1 MNIDNIG
8 AIYMIPNLLGDSAPL
23 EVLPISVKKNIESL
37 TYFICENEK
46 VARAFIKKI
55 APNKSQQNLK
65 IVLLNKFTDP
75 LEVESFLAP
84 CFEGESIGLIS
95 DAGCPAIADPGAIIV
110 AMAHKKGIVVKPLV
124 GPSSILLALM
134 GSGMNGQNFAF
145 NGYLPIDKQE
155 RKKAIKGLEKKS
167 FELQQ
172 TQIFMETPYR
182 NDAIMSDLIKIL
194 HPSTRLCVACDLS
207 LKSETI
213 RTHTA
218 EEWKSRTFSIQKRPA
233 IFLIQKD

>member
-55 APNKSQQNLK
+55 VPNKSQQNLK

-194 HPSTRLCVACDLS
+194 HPSTRLCIACDLS

-213 RTHTA
+213 RTYTA
-218 EEWKSRTFSIQKRPA
+218 EKWKSRTFSIQKRPA

>member
-1 MNIDNIG
+1 MNIENIG
-8 AIYMIPNLLGDSAPL
+8 AIFLIPNLLGDSAPL

-55 APNKSQQNLK
+55 APNKAQQELN

-75 LEVESFLAP
+75 QEVASFLDP

-110 AMAHKKGIVVKPLV
+110 ELAHKKGIPVKPLV
-124 GPSSILLALM
+124 GPSSILLALI

-145 NGYLPIDKQE
+145 NGYLPIDKEE
-155 RKKAIKGLEKKS
+155 RKKTIKALEKKS
-167 FELQQ
+167 SELQQ

-182 NDAIMSDLIKIL
+182 NDAIISDLIKIL
-194 HPSTRLCVACDLS
+194 HPSTRLCIACDLT

-213 RTHTA
+213 RTHTI
-218 EEWKSRTFSIQKRPA
+218 EEWKKSSISIQKRPA

>member
-1 MNIDNIG
+1 MNIENIG
-8 AIYMIPNLLGDSAPL
+8 AIFLIPNLLGDSAPL

-55 APNKSQQNLK
+55 APNKAQQELN

-75 LEVESFLAP
+75 QEVASFLDP

-110 AMAHKKGIVVKPLV
+110 ELAHKKGIPVKPLV
-124 GPSSILLALM
+124 GPSSILLALI

-145 NGYLPIDKQE
+145 NGYLPIDKEE
-155 RKKAIKGLEKKS
+155 RKKTIKALEKKS
-167 FELQQ
+167 SELQQ

-182 NDAIMSDLIKIL
+182 NDAIISDLIKIL
-194 HPSTRLCVACDLS
+194 HPSTRLCIACDLT

-213 RTHTA
+213 KTHTI
-218 EEWKSRTFSIQKRPA
+218 EEWKKSSISIQKRPA

>member
-1 MNIDNIG
+1 MNIENIG
-8 AIYMIPNLLGDSAPL
+8 AIFLIPNLLGDSAPL

-46 VARAFIKKI
+46 VTRAFIKKI
-55 APNKSQQNLK
+55 APNKAQQELN

-75 LEVESFLAP
+75 QEVASFLDP

-110 AMAHKKGIVVKPLV
+110 ELAHKKGIPVKPLV
-124 GPSSILLALM
+124 GPSSILLALI

-145 NGYLPIDKQE
+145 NGYLPIDKEE
-155 RKKAIKGLEKKS
+155 RKKTIKALEKKS
-167 FELQQ
+167 SELQQ

-182 NDAIMSDLIKIL
+182 NDAIISDLIKIL
-194 HPSTRLCVACDLS
+194 HPSTRLCIACDLT

-213 RTHTA
+213 KTHTI
-218 EEWKSRTFSIQKRPA
+218 EEWKKSSISIQKRPA

>member
-1 MNIDNIG
+1 MNIENIG
-8 AIYMIPNLLGDSAPL
+8 AIFLIPNLLGDSAPL

-55 APNKSQQNLK
+55 APNKAQQELN

-75 LEVESFLAP
+75 QEVASFLDP

-110 AMAHKKGIVVKPLV
+110 ELAHKKGIPVKPLV
-124 GPSSILLALM
+124 GPSSILLALI

-145 NGYLPIDKQE
+145 NGYLPIDKEE
-155 RKKAIKGLEKKS
+155 RKKTTQKPKG
-167 FELQQ
+167 
-172 TQIFMETPYR
+172 
-182 NDAIMSDLIKIL
+182 
-194 HPSTRLCVACDLS
+194 V
-207 LKSETI
+207 
-213 RTHTA
+213 
-218 EEWKSRTFSIQKRPA
+218 SRWQN
-233 IFLIQKD
+233 

>member
-8 AIYMIPNLLGDSAPL
+8 AIYMIPNLLVDSAPL

-194 HPSTRLCVACDLS
+194 HPSTRLCIACDLS

>member
-1 MNIDNIG
+1 MNIENIG
-8 AIYMIPNLLGDSAPL
+8 AIFMIPNLLGDSAPL

-55 APNKSQQNLK
+55 APNKAQQELN

-75 LEVESFLAP
+75 QEVASFLDP

-110 AMAHKKGIVVKPLV
+110 ELAHKKGIPVKPLV
-124 GPSSILLALM
+124 GPSSILLALI

-145 NGYLPIDKQE
+145 NGYLPIDKEE
-155 RKKAIKGLEKKS
+155 RKKTIKALEKKS
-167 FELQQ
+167 SELQQ

-182 NDAIMSDLIKIL
+182 NDAIISDLIKIL
-194 HPSTRLCVACDLS
+194 HPSTRLCIACDLT
-207 LKSETI
+207 LNSETI
-213 RTHTA
+213 RTHTI
-218 EEWKSRTFSIQKRPA
+218 EEWKKSSISIQKRPA

>member
-1 MNIDNIG
+1 MNIQNIG
-8 AIYMIPNLLGDSAPL
+8 AIFLIPNLLGDSAPL

-55 APNKSQQNLK
+55 APNKAQQELN

-75 LEVESFLAP
+75 QEVASFLDP

-110 AMAHKKGIVVKPLV
+110 ELAHKKGIPVKPLV
-124 GPSSILLALM
+124 GPSSILLALI

-145 NGYLPIDKQE
+145 NGYLPIDKEE
-155 RKKAIKGLEKKS
+155 RKKTIKALEKKS
-167 FELQQ
+167 SELQQ

-182 NDAIMSDLIKIL
+182 NDAIISDLIKIL
-194 HPSTRLCVACDLS
+194 HPSTRLCIACDLT

-213 RTHTA
+213 KTHTI
-218 EEWKSRTFSIQKRPA
+218 EEWKKSSISIQKRPA

>member
-194 HPSTRLCVACDLS
+194 HPSTRLCIACDLS

>member
-1 MNIDNIG
+1 MNIQNIG
-8 AIYMIPNLLGDSAPL
+8 AIFLIPNLLGDSAPL

-46 VARAFIKKI
+46 VTRAFIKKI
-55 APNKSQQNLK
+55 APNKAQQELN

-75 LEVESFLAP
+75 QEVASFLDP

-110 AMAHKKGIVVKPLV
+110 ELAHKKGIPVKPLV
-124 GPSSILLALM
+124 GPSSILLALI

-145 NGYLPIDKQE
+145 NGYLPIDKEE
-155 RKKAIKGLEKKS
+155 RKKTIKALEKKS
-167 FELQQ
+167 SELQQ

-182 NDAIMSDLIKIL
+182 NDAIISDLIKIL
-194 HPSTRLCVACDLS
+194 HPSTRLCIACDLT

-213 RTHTA
+213 KTHTI
-218 EEWKSRTFSIQKRPA
+218 EEWKKSSISIQKRPA

>member
-1 MNIDNIG
+1 MNIENIG
-8 AIYMIPNLLGDSAPL
+8 AIFLIPNLLGDSAPL

-46 VARAFIKKI
+46 VTRAFIKKI
-55 APNKSQQNLK
+55 APNKAQQELN

-75 LEVESFLAP
+75 QEVASFLDP

-110 AMAHKKGIVVKPLV
+110 ELAHKKGIPVKPLV
-124 GPSSILLALM
+124 GPSSILLALI

-145 NGYLPIDKQE
+145 NGYLPIDKEE
-155 RKKAIKGLEKKS
+155 RKKTIKALEKKS
-167 FELQQ
+167 SELQQ

-182 NDAIMSDLIKIL
+182 NDAIISDLIKIL
-194 HPSTRLCVACDLS
+194 HPSTRLCIACDLT

-213 RTHTA
+213 RTHTI
-218 EEWKSRTFSIQKRPA
+218 EEWKKSSISIQKRPA
-233 IFLIQKD
+233 IFLIKKD

>member
-1 MNIDNIG
+1 MNIENIG
-8 AIYMIPNLLGDSAPL
+8 AIFLIPNLLGDSAPL

-55 APNKSQQNLK
+55 APNKAQQELN

-75 LEVESFLAP
+75 QEVASFLDP

-110 AMAHKKGIVVKPLV
+110 ELAHKKGIPVKPLV
-124 GPSSILLALM
+124 GPSSILLALI

-145 NGYLPIDKQE
+145 NGYLPIDKEE
-155 RKKAIKGLEKKS
+155 RKKTIKALEKKS
-167 FELQQ
+167 SELQQ

-182 NDAIMSDLIKIL
+182 NDAIISDLIKIL
-194 HPSTRLCVACDLS
+194 HPSTRLCIGCDLT

-213 RTHTA
+213 RTHTI
-218 EEWKSRTFSIQKRPA
+218 EEWKKSSISIQKRPA

>member
-1 MNIDNIG
+1 MNIENIG
-8 AIYMIPNLLGDSAPL
+8 AIFLIPNLLGDSAPL

-46 VARAFIKKI
+46 VTRAFIKKI
-55 APNKSQQNLK
+55 APNKAQQELN

-75 LEVESFLAP
+75 QEVASFLDP

-110 AMAHKKGIVVKPLV
+110 ELAHKKGIPVKPLV
-124 GPSSILLALM
+124 GPSSILLALI

-145 NGYLPIDKQE
+145 NGYLPIDKEE
-155 RKKAIKGLEKKS
+155 RKKTIKALEKKS
-167 FELQQ
+167 SELQQ

-182 NDAIMSDLIKIL
+182 NDAIISDLIKIL
-194 HPSTRLCVACDLS
+194 HPSTRLCIACDLT

-213 RTHTA
+213 KTHTI
-218 EEWKSRTFSIQKRPA
+218 EEWKKSSFSIQKRPA

>member
-1 MNIDNIG
+1 MNIENIG
-8 AIYMIPNLLGDSAPL
+8 AIFLIPNLLGDSAPL

-55 APNKSQQNLK
+55 APNKAQQELN

-75 LEVESFLAP
+75 QEVASFLDP

-110 AMAHKKGIVVKPLV
+110 ELAHKKGIPVKPLV
-124 GPSSILLALM
+124 GPSSILLALI

-145 NGYLPIDKQE
+145 NGYLPIDKEE
-155 RKKAIKGLEKKS
+155 RKKTIKALEKKS
-167 FELQQ
+167 SELQQ

-182 NDAIMSDLIKIL
+182 NDAIISDLIKIL
-194 HPSTRLCVACDLS
+194 HPSTRLCIACDLT
-207 LKSETI
+207 LNSETI
-213 RTHTA
+213 RTHTI
-218 EEWKSRTFSIQKRPA
+218 EEWKKSSISIQKRPA

>member
-1 MNIDNIG
+1 MNIENIG
-8 AIYMIPNLLGDSAPL
+8 AIFLIPNLLGDSAPL

-55 APNKSQQNLK
+55 APNKAQQELN
-65 IVLLNKFTDP
+65 IVLLNKFTDHQ
-75 LEVESFLAP
+75 EVASFLDP

-110 AMAHKKGIVVKPLV
+110 ELAHKKGIPVKPLV
-124 GPSSILLALM
+124 GPSSILLALI

-145 NGYLPIDKQE
+145 NGYLPIDKEE
-155 RKKAIKGLEKKS
+155 RKKTIKALEKKS
-167 FELQQ
+167 SELQQ

-182 NDAIMSDLIKIL
+182 NDAIISDLIKIL
-194 HPSTRLCVACDLS
+194 HPSTRLCIACDLT

-213 RTHTA
+213 KTHTI
-218 EEWKSRTFSIQKRPA
+218 EEWKKSSISIQKRPA

>member
-1 MNIDNIG
+1 MNTNNIG
-8 AIYMIPNLLGDSAPL
+8 SIYMIPNLLGDSAPL

-55 APNKSQQNLK
+55 APNKSQQKLN

-75 LEVESFLAP
+75 QEVASFLAP

-110 AMAHKKGIVVKPLV
+110 ELAHKKGIIVKPLV
-124 GPSSILLALM
+124 GPSSILLALI

-167 FELQQ
+167 YELQQ

-182 NDAIMSDLIKIL
+182 NDAIVTDLIKIL
-194 HPSTRLCVACDLS
+194 HPSTRLCVACDLT

-213 RTHTA
+213 KTLTI
-218 EEWKSRTFSIQKRPA
+218 EDWKNSSFSIQKRPA